1 MQLMQSNQYIL
12 ILQSQV
18 WVDSGLGLQ
27 LFWLGSESKEMG
39 FPTPKKIGEI
49 AQQEVQKKNSTN
61 VSWQEW
67 HLIMLAIGK

>member
-18 WVDSGLGLQ
+18 WVDSGLVLQ
-27 LFWLGSESKEMG
+27 LCWLVSESKQMG
-39 FPTPKKIGEI
+39 FPTPKIGEI
-49 AQQEVQKKNSTN
+49 AQREVQKKKSTN